1 MNDFIEE
8 VLLLGIN
15 KIDSDFGLYAAV
27 MPFINELLNLLTI
40 TFFKPVY
47 GIEIYPHYPHTFSSM
62 VLKTF
67 IDTLAITGIVANA
80 SKYSIYGKDVG
91 FVKGS
96 LFAIFTFMIPNLFM
110 GNILHSKSH
119 VRNFVI
125 GIIFIYMMDVLVRG
139 LSYYYTNYIVKYKKP
154 D

>member
-139 LSYYYTNYIVKYKKP
+139 LSYYYK
-154 D
+154 